1 MYMYPIFFIHLSVHG
16 YLGCFHVLAIVNSAV
31 MNIGMHVFF
40 QIMVFSG
47 CINRSGIAES
57 YGSSV
62 FSFLRNLHTVLHG
75 SVPIY
80 IPTNSVEDLMINE
93 TFLHYIFFLVEKTIK
108 NIYLRPLLCI
118 YKSSTLR

>member
-1 MYMYPIFFIHLSVHG
+1 
-16 YLGCFHVLAIVNSAV
+16 

-47 CINRSGIAES
+47 CITRSGIAES

-62 FSFLRNLHTVLHG
+62 FSFSRNLHTVLYG

-80 IPTNSVEDLMINE
+80 IPTNSVEDLMIKE
-93 TFLHYIFFLVEKTIK
+93 TFLHCIFF
-108 NIYLRPLLCI
+108 
-118 YKSSTLR
+118 